1 MIDLSQKTILVAED
15 DPVNMMIAVK
25 ILERKKA
32 TVVKAINGYDAL
44 LKLSDHANT
53 DLVLLDLEMP
63 EMDGYL
69 TVKKIR
75 EQNMAIPVI
84 AFTAAYL
91 DEELQNLLKKKG
103 FTDSIP
109 KPFIPETFYSKIF
122 KIFENNNL

>member
-15 DPVNMMIAVK
+15 DPINMMIAVK
-25 ILERKKA
+25 ILERKNA
-32 TVVKAINGYDAL
+32 TVIKAFNGYDAL
-44 LKLSDHANT
+44 LKLSNHANT

-63 EMDGYL
+63 ELDGYL

-75 EQNMAIPVI
+75 EQNLVIPVI

-91 DEELQNLLKKKG
+91 DEEFQNSLKKSG

-109 KPFIPETFYSKIF
+109 KPFIPENFYSRIVKV
-122 KIFENNNL
+122 FENNNA